1 MSATPLTMAIGLLGE
16 GMNKNTSAHR
26 MNQDEIAGLWSGW
39 HQGLPHHQIAKLV
52 GIKPSSV
59 FEFLAKYGGI
69 EPRARKRRV
78 GSLSQEER
86 EEISRELACGTSLQQ
101 IARDLNRSPSTISR
115 EVKRNGGAD
124 EYRAEHAEY
133 RASECAKRPK
143 LCKLALNGRLRQRV
157 ASKLKI
163 EWAPQQISG
172 WLKDEYPD
180 NEKMNVSHETIY
192 KSLFIQSR
200 GVLNKQLRD
209 HLRTKRRYR
218 QSRLKTLKGK
228 VGGSIVDLVSISERP
243 AEVEDRAVPGHWE
256 GDLVAGDQS
265 SFIVTLV
272 ERHSRFVML
281 GRIKNKETSIVVQAL
296 INRMSTLP
304 AALQKSVTW
313 DRGSE
318 MSGHKRF
325 SMATDIDVY
334 FCDPYSPW
342 QRGSN
347 ENTNGLIR
355 QYLPKG
361 QSVKD
366 VTQAQLNAIANKLNT
381 RPRKT
386 LDYKTP
392 EYVLSQVLR

>member
-1 MSATPLTMAIGLLGE
+1 MST
-16 GMNKNTSAHR
+16 
-26 MNQDEIAGLWSGW
+26 DEIAELWSGW
-39 HQGLPHHQIAKLV
+39 HKGLAHHQIAKLV

-59 FEFLAKYGGI
+59 FGFLAKYGGI
-69 EPRARKRRV
+69 EPRPRKRRAN
-78 GSLSQEER
+78 SLTQDER
-86 EEISRELACGTSLQQ
+86 EEISRELACGTSLRQ
-101 IARDLNRSPSTISR
+101 IARDLERSPSTISR
-115 EVKRNGGAD
+115 EVERNGGVD
-124 EYRAEHAEY
+124 VYRAESAEH
-133 RASECAKRPK
+133 RASEFAKRPK
-143 LCKLALNGRLRQRV
+143 LCKLALNARLRQRI
-157 ASKLKI
+157 ATKLKMD
-163 EWAPQQISG
+163 WAPQQISG
-172 WLKDEYPD
+172 WLKDAYPD
-180 NEKMNVSHETIY
+180 NENMRVSHETIY

-228 VGGSIVDLVSISERP
+228 GMNTIVDLVSISERP

-256 GDLVAGDQS
+256 GDLIAGDQS
-265 SFIVTLV
+265 TFIATLV

-281 GRIKNKETSIVVQAL
+281 ARLKNKETNTVVKAL
-296 INRMSTLP
+296 VKRMSMLP
-304 AALQKSVTW
+304 PTLQKSVTW

-318 MSGHKRF
+318 MAAHKSF
-325 SMATDIDVY
+325 TMATDIDVY

-347 ENTNGLIR
+347 ENTNGLLR

-361 QSVKD
+361 VSVKD
-366 VTQAQLNAIANKLNT
+366 VTQTQLNAIAKKLNT

-386 LDYKTP
+386 LNYKTP